1 MGSLLSALTS
11 GSGFRAAFSI
21 SFETAL
27 PPLAASL
34 PPPPPVPIPTIVP
47 VSSDFFQADVT
58 VAMDATEAGNT
69 FCARIYGMGDDI
81 YSLLTVQTTI
91 VHITLGY
98 DDGASVEVMT
108 GLLTEKA
115 MEAGDQWYEATLKG
129 VDFVFDQ
136 LQRPTAVVAQ
146 AFKGQTVGAVAT
158 AICQVVGVD
167 TQIPDPGPTLATR
180 TFNDQTPFA
189 ALNILADIACF
200 SLQAKDGKLWMGKP
214 ASLGAIHTTPITD
227 GATSRPVATRGA
239 TAAAS
244 AMDGQDFAIAGIPSL
259 RPSDLVTLGT
269 ASFQIQSITHKLTR
283 EGGYTCTGRALS
295 PTATADDAQKAGRPS
310 ASVVARQIGQNLQ
323 QRDRNRP
330 ALDVGDVAS
339 YTAGDNTATFSLG
352 YDTKPG
358 MVSPTIEGTL
368 RTTPTP
374 LHDKPIASPFAFDKC
389 GLVTPVYPGMRA
401 LLAHGWNEPED
412 ATASGFVWTSDMTP
426 PQNQAGDWWLCLPT
440 ELGGDGKPA
449 GSAANDLTTGD
460 GQRVLELKGLTL
472 NIGSGLLSNVG
483 KRPTPGTDESLTIV
497 SDDNKTQVTFKQGV
511 VTITDGTATLTVGNP
526 SGQIVMTDGKATL
539 TVGNPSGQIVMT
551 DGSVKLTLANGQIS
565 IGK

>member
-1 MGSLLSALTS
+1 MGSPLPALTS
-11 GSGFRAAFSI
+11 GAGFRAAFSI
-21 SFETAL
+21 SFETAV

-47 VSSDFFQADVT
+47 VSSGFFEADVT
-58 VAMDATEAGNT
+58 VTMDATEAGNT
-69 FCARIYGMGDDI
+69 FYARIYGMGDDI

-115 MEAGDQWYEATLKG
+115 IEAGDQWYEATLKG
-129 VDFVFDQ
+129 VDFVFDR
-136 LQRPTAVVAQ
+136 LQRPATVVAQ
-146 AFKGQTVGAVAT
+146 DFKGTVGAIASS
-158 AICQVVGVD
+158 ICQAVGVA

-189 ALNILADIACF
+189 ALNILAGIARF

-214 ASLGAIHTTPITD
+214 ASLGATQTTPITD

-259 RPSDLVTLGT
+259 RPNDLVTLGT
-269 ASFQIQSITHKLTR
+269 AKFQIQSITHKLTR
-283 EGGYTCTGRALS
+283 EGGYICTGRALS

-310 ASVVARQIGQNLQ
+310 ASVVARQIGQNLL

-352 YDTKPG
+352 YDTTPE

-368 RTTPTP
+368 RTTPTA
-374 LHDKPIASPFAFDKC
+374 LNDKPIASPFAFDNC
-389 GLVTPVYPGMRA
+389 GLVVPVYPGMRA
-401 LLAHGWNEPED
+401 LMAHGWNEPED
-412 ATASGFVWTSDMTP
+412 AIAAGFVWTSDMTP

-440 ELGGDGKPA
+440 LGGDGKPTD
-449 GSAANDLTTGD
+449 SAVNDLTTGG
-460 GQRVLELKGLTL
+460 GQRVLELKGLTI
-472 NIGSGLLSNVG
+472 NIGSGLLSSVG
-483 KRPTPGTDESLTIV
+483 ERPSPGTDESLTIV

-511 VTITDGTATLTVGNP
+511 VTITDGTATLTVGHP
-526 SGQIVMTDGKATL
+526 SGQIVMTDGTATL

-551 DGSVKLTLANGQIS
+551 DGSVKLTLAKGKIN
-565 IGK
+565 IGS

>member
-1 MGSLLSALTS
+1 MGSPLPALTS
-11 GSGFRAAFSI
+11 GAGFRVAFSI

-27 PPLAASL
+27 PPLAAGQ
-34 PPPPPVPIPTIVP
+34 PPPPPIPIPTIVP
-47 VSSDFFQADVT
+47 VSSGFFEADVT
-58 VAMDATEAGNT
+58 VAMDATGAGNT
-69 FCARIYGMGDDI
+69 FCARIYGMRDDI
-81 YSLLTVQTTI
+81 YGLLTVQTTI

-129 VDFVFDQ
+129 VDFVFDR
-136 LQRPTAVVAQ
+136 LQRPAAVVAQ
-146 AFKGQTVGAVAT
+146 AFQGQTVGAVASS
-158 AICQVVGVD
+158 ICRAVGVD

-189 ALNILADIACF
+189 ALNTLARTAGF
-200 SLQAKDGKLWMGKP
+200 SLQAKDGKLWMGTP
-214 ASLGAIHTTPITD
+214 AALGVTQTTPITD
-227 GATSRPVATRGA
+227 GATRRPVATRGA

-244 AMDGQDFAIAGIPSL
+244 AMDGQDFAIAGLPSL

-269 ASFQIQSITHKLTR
+269 ASFQIQSLTHQLTR

-310 ASVVARQIGQNLQ
+310 ASVVARQIGQNLL
-323 QRDRNRP
+323 QRDRNRA

-352 YDTKPG
+352 YDTKPE

-374 LHDKPIASPFAFDKC
+374 LNDKPIASPFAFDHC
-389 GLVTPVYPGMRA
+389 GLVAPVYPGMRA
-401 LLAHGWNEPED
+401 LMAHGWNEPED
-412 ATASGFVWTSDMTP
+412 AIASGFVWTSGMTP

-440 ELGGDGKPA
+440 ELGGDGKPTGGA
-449 GSAANDLTTGD
+449 VNDLTTGE
-460 GQRVLELKGLTL
+460 GQRVLELKGLTI
-472 NIGSGLLSNVG
+472 NIGSGLLSRVG
-483 KRPTPGTDESLTIV
+483 KRPSPGTDESLTIV
-497 SDDNKTQVTFKQGV
+497 SDDGNTQVTFKQGE
-511 VTITDGTATLTVGNP
+511 VTI
-526 SGQIVMTDGKATL
+526 TDGKATL
-539 TVGNPSGQIVMT
+539 TVGSPSGQIAMT
-551 DGSVKLTLANGQIS
+551 DGKVKLTLGDGQIS
-565 IGK
+565 IGS

>member
-1 MGSLLSALTS
+1 MGSPLPALTS
-11 GSGFRAAFSI
+11 GAGFRAAFSI

-27 PPLAASL
+27 PPLAAGM
-34 PPPPPVPIPTIVP
+34 PPPPPDPIPTIVP
-47 VSSDFFQADVT
+47 VSSDFFEADVT

-98 DDGASVEVMT
+98 DDGASVEVIT

-115 MEAGDQWYEATLKG
+115 LEAGDQWYEATLKG

-136 LQRPTAVVAQ
+136 LQRPATVVAQ
-146 AFKGQTVGAVAT
+146 PFQDQTVGAIASS
-158 AICQVVGVD
+158 ICRAVGVD
-167 TQIPDPGPTLATR
+167 TYIPDPGPPLATR

-189 ALNILADIACF
+189 ALNILAGIAGF
-200 SLQAKDGKLWMGKP
+200 SLQAKDGKLWMGTP
-214 ASLGAIHTTPITD
+214 ASLGVTQTTPITD

-269 ASFQIQSITHKLTR
+269 ASLQIQSITHKLTR
-283 EGGYTCTGRALS
+283 EGGYTCVGRALS

-339 YTAGDNTATFSLG
+339 YTAGGNTATFSLG
-352 YDTKPG
+352 YDTTPG

-368 RTTPTP
+368 RSTPTA
-374 LHDKPIASPFAFDKC
+374 LNDKPIASPFAFDKC
-389 GLVTPVYPGMRA
+389 GLVAPVYPGMRA
-401 LLAHGWNEPED
+401 LMAHGWNEPED
-412 ATASGFVWTSDMTP
+412 AIASGFVWTSGMTP
-426 PQNQAGDWWLCLPT
+426 PPNQAGDWWLCLPT
-440 ELGGDGKPA
+440 ELGGDGKPT
-449 GSAANDLTTGD
+449 GSAVNDLTTGD
-460 GQRVLELKGLTL
+460 GHRVLELKGLTI
-472 NIGSGLLSNVG
+472 NIGSGLLSSVG
-483 KRPTPGTDESLTIV
+483 ERPSPGSDESLTIV
-497 SDDNKTQVTFKQGV
+497 SDDNKTQVTFKQGA
-511 VTITDGTATLTVGNP
+511 VTITDGT
-526 SGQIVMTDGKATL
+526 ATL

-565 IGK
+565 IGS

>member
-11 GSGFRAAFSI
+11 GAGFRAAFSV
-21 SFETAL
+21 SFETVL
-27 PPLAASL
+27 PPLAAGL

-47 VSSDFFQADVT
+47 VSSGFFEADVT

-81 YSLLTVQTTI
+81 YSLLTVQKTI

-98 DDGASVEVMT
+98 DDGDSAEVMT

-115 MEAGDQWYEATLKG
+115 MEAGDQWYVATLKG

-136 LQRPTAVVAQ
+136 LQRPAAVVAQ
-146 AFKGQTVGAVAT
+146 AFQGQTVGAVASS
-158 AICQVVGVD
+158 ICQAVGVD

-189 ALNILADIACF
+189 ALNILAGIACF

-214 ASLGAIHTTPITD
+214 ASLGAIQTKPITD

-244 AMDGQDFAIAGIPSL
+244 AMDGQDFSIAGIPSL

-269 ASFQIQSITHKLTR
+269 ANFQIQSITHKLTR
-283 EGGYTCTGRALS
+283 EGGYICTGRALS

-310 ASVVARQIGQNLQ
+310 ASVVARQLGQNLQ

-352 YDTKPG
+352 YDTEPG

-389 GLVTPVYPGMRA
+389 GLVAPVYPGMRA
-401 LLAHGWNEPED
+401 LMAHGWNEPED
-412 ATASGFVWTSDMTP
+412 AIASGFVWTSDMTP

-526 SGQIVMTDGKATL
+526 SGQIVMTDG
-539 TVGNPSGQIVMT
+539 
-551 DGSVKLTLANGQIS
+551 SVKLTLANGQIS

>member
-1 MGSLLSALTS
+1 MGSPLPASAS
-11 GSGFRAAFSI
+11 GPGFRTAYSI

-27 PPLAASL
+27 PPPAAGV

-47 VSSDFFQADVT
+47 VSSGFFEADVT
-58 VAMDATEAGNT
+58 VTMDATEASNT
-69 FCARIYGMGDDI
+69 FTARVYGMADDI

-98 DDGASVEVMT
+98 DDGASAEVMT

-115 MEAGDQWYEATLKG
+115 IEAGDQWYEATLNG
-129 VDFVFDQ
+129 VDFVFDR

-146 AFKGQTVGAVAT
+146 DFQGQTVGAVASS
-158 AICQVVGVD
+158 ICQAVGVD
-167 TQIPDPGPTLATR
+167 AQISDPGPKLSTR

-189 ALNILADIACF
+189 ALNILAGIAGF
-200 SLQAKDGKLWMGKP
+200 SLQAKDGKLWMGTP
-214 ASLGAIHTTPITD
+214 ASLGVTQTTPITD
-227 GATSRPVATRGA
+227 GATSLPVATRGA

-244 AMDGQDFAIAGIPSL
+244 AMDGQDFSIAGIPSL

-269 ASFQIQSITHKLTR
+269 ANFQIQSITHKLTR
-283 EGGYTCTGRALS
+283 EGGYICTGRALS
-295 PTATADDAQKAGRPS
+295 PTATADDAQKAGLPS
-310 ASVVARQIGQNLQ
+310 ASVVARQLGQNLL

-352 YDTKPG
+352 YDTTPD
-358 MVSPTIEGTL
+358 MVSPTTEGTL
-368 RTTPTP
+368 RTTPTA
-374 LHDKPIASPFAFDKC
+374 LNDKPIASPFAFDKC
-389 GLVTPVYPGMRA
+389 GLVAPVYPGMRA
-401 LLAHGWNEPED
+401 LMAHGWNEPED
-412 ATASGFVWTSDMTP
+412 AIASGFVWTSDMTP

-440 ELGGDGKPA
+440 ELGGDGKPS
-449 GSAANDLTTGD
+449 GSAVNDLTTGD
-460 GQRVLELKGLTL
+460 GQRVLELKGLTI

-483 KRPTPGTDESLTIV
+483 ERPAPGTDESLTIV

-511 VTITDGTATLTVGNP
+511 VTI
-526 SGQIVMTDGKATL
+526 TDGKATL

-565 IGK
+565 ISS

>member
-1 MGSLLSALTS
+1 MGSPLPALTS
-11 GSGFRAAFSI
+11 GAGFRAAFRI

-27 PPLAASL
+27 PLAAGL

-47 VSSDFFQADVT
+47 VSSGFFEADVT

-129 VDFVFDQ
+129 VDFVFDR
-136 LQRPTAVVAQ
+136 LQRPAAVVAQ
-146 AFKGQTVGAVAT
+146 DFKGTVAAIASSICQAVGVAT
-158 AICQVVGVD
+158 R
-167 TQIPDPGPTLATR
+167 IPNPGPTLATR

-189 ALNILADIACF
+189 ALNILAGIAGF
-200 SLQAKDGKLWMGKP
+200 SLQTKDGKLWMATP
-214 ASLGAIHTTPITD
+214 ASLGVTQTTPIAD

-259 RPSDLVTLGT
+259 RPSDLVTLG
-269 ASFQIQSITHKLTR
+269 AADFQIQSITHKLTR

-352 YDTKPG
+352 YDTTAD

-368 RTTPTP
+368 RTTPTA
-374 LHDKPIASPFAFDKC
+374 LNDKPIASPFAFDNC
-389 GLVTPVYPGMRA
+389 GLVAPVYPGMRA
-401 LLAHGWNEPED
+401 LMAHGWNEPED
-412 ATASGFVWTSDMTP
+412 AIASGFVWTSDMTP
-426 PQNQAGDWWLCLPT
+426 PQNHPGDWWLCLPT
-440 ELGGDGKPA
+440 ELGGDGKPT
-449 GSAANDLTTGD
+449 GSAVNDLTTGD
-460 GQRVLELKGLTL
+460 GQRVLQLKGLKV
-472 NIGSGLLSNVG
+472 NIGSGLLSGVG
-483 KRPTPGTDESLTIV
+483 ERPSPGTDESLTIV

-511 VTITDGTATLTVGNP
+511 VIITDGTATLTVGHP
-526 SGQIVMTDGKATL
+526 SGQIVMTDGTATL

-551 DGSVKLTLANGQIS
+551 DGSVKLTLAKGQIS
-565 IGK
+565 IGS

>member
-1 MGSLLSALTS
+1 MGSSPLPALTS
-11 GSGFRAAFSI
+11 GAGFRAAFSI

-27 PPLAASL
+27 PPLAASM

-47 VSSDFFQADVT
+47 VSSDFFEADVT
-58 VAMDATEAGNT
+58 VTMDATEASNT

-129 VDFVFDQ
+129 VDFVFDR
-136 LQRPTAVVAQ
+136 LQRPAAVVAQ
-146 AFKGQTVGAVAT
+146 AFQGQTVGAVASS
-158 AICQVVGVD
+158 ICQAVGVD
-167 TQIPDPGPTLATR
+167 TQIPDPGPMLATR

-189 ALNILADIACF
+189 ALNILAGIACF
-200 SLQAKDGKLWMGKP
+200 SLQAKDGKLWMGTP
-214 ASLGAIHTTPITD
+214 ASLGVIQTTPITD

-269 ASFQIQSITHKLTR
+269 ANFQIQSITHKLTR
-283 EGGYTCTGRALS
+283 EGGYICTGRALS

-310 ASVVARQIGQNLQ
+310 ASVVARQIGQNLL

-352 YDTKPG
+352 YDTTPD
-358 MVSPTIEGTL
+358 MVSPTIGGTL
-368 RTTPTP
+368 RTTPTA
-374 LHDKPIASPFAFDKC
+374 LNDKPIASPFAFDNC
-389 GLVTPVYPGMRA
+389 GLVAPVYPGMRA
-401 LLAHGWNEPED
+401 LMAHGWNEPED
-412 ATASGFVWTSDMTP
+412 AIASGFVWTSDMTP

-440 ELGGDGKPA
+440 ELGGDGKPT
-449 GSAANDLTTGD
+449 GSAVNDLTTGD
-460 GQRVLELKGLTL
+460 GQRVLELKGLTI
-472 NIGSGLLSNVG
+472 NIGSGLLSSVG
-483 KRPTPGTDESLTIV
+483 ERPSPGTDESLTIV

-511 VTITDGTATLTVGNP
+511 VSITDGT
-526 SGQIVMTDGKATL
+526 ATL

-565 IGK
+565 IGS

>member
-1 MGSLLSALTS
+1 MGSSPLPALTS
-11 GSGFRAAFSI
+11 GAGFRAAFSI

-27 PPLAASL
+27 PPLAASM

-47 VSSDFFQADVT
+47 VSSDFFEADVT
-58 VAMDATEAGNT
+58 VTMDATEASNT

-129 VDFVFDQ
+129 VDFVFDR
-136 LQRPTAVVAQ
+136 LQRPAAVVAQ
-146 AFKGQTVGAVAT
+146 AFQGQTVGAVASS
-158 AICQVVGVD
+158 ICQAVGVD
-167 TQIPDPGPTLATR
+167 TQIPDPGPMLATR

-189 ALNILADIACF
+189 ALNILAGIACF
-200 SLQAKDGKLWMGKP
+200 SLQAKDGKLWMGTP
-214 ASLGAIHTTPITD
+214 ASLGVIQTTPITD

-269 ASFQIQSITHKLTR
+269 ANFQIQSITHKLTR
-283 EGGYTCTGRALS
+283 EGGYICTGRALS

-310 ASVVARQIGQNLQ
+310 ASVVARQIGQNLL

-352 YDTKPG
+352 YDTTPD
-358 MVSPTIEGTL
+358 MVSPTIGGTL
-368 RTTPTP
+368 RTTPTA
-374 LHDKPIASPFAFDKC
+374 LNDKPIASPFAFDNC
-389 GLVTPVYPGMRA
+389 GLVAPVYPGMRA
-401 LLAHGWNEPED
+401 LMAHGWNEPED
-412 ATASGFVWTSDMTP
+412 AIASGFVWTSDMTP

-440 ELGGDGKPA
+440 ELGGDGKPT
-449 GSAANDLTTGD
+449 GSAVNDLTTGD
-460 GQRVLELKGLTL
+460 GQRVLELKGLTI
-472 NIGSGLLSNVG
+472 NIGSGLLSSVG
-483 KRPTPGTDESLTIV
+483 ERPSPGTDESLTIV

-511 VTITDGTATLTVGNP
+511 VSITDGTATLTVGNP
-526 SGQIVMTDGKATL
+526 SGQIVMTDGK
-539 TVGNPSGQIVMT
+539 
-551 DGSVKLTLANGQIS
+551 VKLTLANGQIS
-565 IGK
+565 IGS

>member
-1 MGSLLSALTS
+1 MGSPLPARTS
-11 GSGFRAAFSI
+11 GAGFRVAFSI
-21 SFETAL
+21 SFETVL
-27 PPLAASL
+27 PPLAAGM

-47 VSSDFFQADVT
+47 VSSDFFQGDVT

-69 FCARIYGMGDDI
+69 FCARIYGMRDDI

-115 MEAGDQWYEATLKG
+115 MEAGDQWYEATMKG
-129 VDFVFDQ
+129 VDFVFDR
-136 LQRPTAVVAQ
+136 LQRPAAVVAQ
-146 AFKGQTVGAVAT
+146 AFQSQTVGAVASS
-158 AICQVVGVD
+158 ICQAVGVD

-180 TFNDQTPFA
+180 TFNDQTPFK
-189 ALNILADIACF
+189 ALNILAGIAGF

-214 ASLGAIHTTPITD
+214 ASLGAIQTRPITD

-269 ASFQIQSITHKLTR
+269 DSFQIQSITHTLTR
-283 EGGYTCTGRALS
+283 EGGYICTGRALS

-352 YDTKPG
+352 YDTTPD

-368 RTTPTP
+368 RTTPTA
-374 LHDKPIASPFAFDKC
+374 LNDKPIASTFAFDKC
-389 GLVTPVYPGMRA
+389 GLVAPVYPGMRA
-401 LLAHGWNEPED
+401 LMAHGWNEPED
-412 ATASGFVWTSDMTP
+412 AIAAGFVWTSDMTP

-440 ELGGDGKPA
+440 ELGGDGKPT

-460 GQRVLELKGLTL
+460 GQRVLELKGLTI

-483 KRPTPGTDESLTIV
+483 ERPTPGTDESLTIV

-526 SGQIVMTDGKATL
+526 SGQIVMTDG
-539 TVGNPSGQIVMT
+539 
-551 DGSVKLTLANGQIS
+551 SVKLTLANGQIN
-565 IGK
+565 IGS